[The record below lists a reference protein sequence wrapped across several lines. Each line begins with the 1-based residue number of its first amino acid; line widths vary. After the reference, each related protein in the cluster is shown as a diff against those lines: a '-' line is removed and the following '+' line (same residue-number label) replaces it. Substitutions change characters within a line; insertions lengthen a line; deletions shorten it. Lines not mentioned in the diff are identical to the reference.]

1 MVCPIFILC
10 SQFSVLNF
18 LGRTSWGHDTSCL
31 FGTLSSVHSVPCT
44 IHSWFFL
51 HSVTVERK
59 RKVLFFI
66 LTWPHTVYDC
76 MLIDLFSF
84 KDGPVQNYEGR
95 NTLLLCHA
103 ITSLVAFLLAW
114 LCPPEPRFHFRRDL
128 IANGIPKKV
137 NTFPLLADS
146 TAKSMQK

>member
-1 MVCPIFILC
+1 MVRENNVLGLLLKLTF
-10 SQFSVLNF
+10 FS
-18 LGRTSWGHDTSCL
+18 
-31 FGTLSSVHSVPCT
+31 
-44 IHSWFFL
+44 
-51 HSVTVERK
+51 
-59 RKVLFFI
+59 FFI
-66 LTWPHTVYDC
+66 CPSS
-76 MLIDLFSF
+76 DLFSF

-103 ITSLVAFLLAW
+103 ITSLIAFLLAW

-137 NTFPLLADS
+137 NTFPLLADP